1 MIVHPGSSTHYG
13 VAITPH
19 ATTENILY
27 ARFLQNVGTAGSFV
41 VRQDTGSGR
50 AAAKAPS
57 TGATVTVY
65 LAQGQTIECASSWV
79 GVNAVGLGA
88 GVSLVGYW

>member
-19 ATTENILY
+19 ATTLNILD

-41 VRQDTGSGR
+41 VRQDTGGLG
-50 AAAKAPS
+50 ATAVAPS
-57 TGATVTVY
+57 TAGTVTVY
-65 LAQGQTIECASSWV
+65 LAQGQTIECASSWL
-79 GVNAVGLGA
+79 GVNAIGLGA